1 MSKTPTERSVQ
12 LLWIAGNCFWCAM
25 VPLLW
30 WHAYDAHTAAQASLN
45 TARLGMVSGVGA
57 LWSVVGAVWLKKLR
71 EPQKT

>member
-1 MSKTPTERSVQ
+1 
-12 LLWIAGNCFWCAM
+12 M